1 MKLSHRGLLA
11 FASAQSQAILR
22 MIRFLFLSFLTRDHG
37 CRRNDLG
44 KHKKQ
49 TRLVRKSVVLSM
61 LEFNTLTTYFM
72 SLPRSWLY
80 EFGRRN
86 CKSTKKTVTIGNR
99 VFHIHVIQ
107 VRKFHEVMRARD
119 SSTTLSLRMVWTLIR
134 LNPCWRNQ
142 WPVGHLLEVMF

>member
-1 MKLSHRGLLA
+1 MA
-11 FASAQSQAILR
+11 VVEMTWENI
-22 MIRFLFLSFLTRDHG
+22 
-37 CRRNDLG
+37 
-44 KHKKQ
+44 KQ

-61 LEFNTLTTYFM
+61 LEFNTLKTYFM

-107 VRKFHEVMRARD
+107 VRKFHEVMRARN
-119 SSTTLSLRMVWTLIR
+119 SSTTLPLRMVWTLIR

-142 WPVGHLLEVMF
+142 WPVGHLLEVMYFIT